1 MRRYGA
7 LALLLALCTTCSK
20 VQADADFS
28 ELSQTL
34 EEFLTSGNS
43 FRNITN
49 LASLL
54 GSSAATAAP
63 SGSSSAI
70 VPANSTTMSGSDA
83 TAGLFSS
90 FLGSSG
96 GSPGGS
102 PSGLFS
108 SFLGPSASAS
118 ASSPF
123 SSLLGTTNAS
133 SALTT
138 YLQGLNSGTVLKNLA
153 KVATVS
159 SIVKKT
165 DFWEDLKDTMYGA
178 ESLFTSLS
186 LSHTHNLLALASD
199 FMNGTAEVARDAW
212 HGVKALEKELC
223 TDGFAIEK
231 AELPTAC
238 VGYNLTLAIGGGF
251 CIFQE
256 DKSIRCRKPTI
267 RLVKTPSECF
277 LKHHQATIIKSKEC
291 KVVKTWGK
299 TKQGFLK
306 PEEGPK
312 TYNLTKTLDDSGVL
326 DAVAPMWDGVF
337 STLTSRL
344 AKQYNMVQDSITS
357 ATDNLQ
363 AWIRRKVAVRIF
375 S

>member
-28 ELSQTL
+28 GMRGRVRDSTARQLPVGPVPEPRPPSLPPPHAELSQTL

-312 TYNLTKTLDDSGVL
+312 TYNLTKASHGGGVSGGGGRSGT
-326 DAVAPMWDGVF
+326 PGPGQH
-337 STLTSRL
+337 LTS
-344 AKQYNMVQDSITS
+344 
-357 ATDNLQ
+357 
-363 AWIRRKVAVRIF
+363 
-375 S
+375 

>member
-83 TAGLFSS
+83 TA
-90 FLGSSG
+90 
-96 GSPGGS
+96 
-102 PSGLFS
+102 GLFS

>member
-70 VPANSTTMSGSDA
+70 
-83 TAGLFSS
+83 
-90 FLGSSG
+90 
-96 GSPGGS
+96 
-102 PSGLFS
+102 
-108 SFLGPSASAS
+108 
-118 ASSPF
+118 
-123 SSLLGTTNAS
+123 
-133 SALTT
+133 
-138 YLQGLNSGTVLKNLA
+138 GLNSGTVLKNLA

-312 TYNLTKTLDDSGVL
+312 TYNLTKASHGGGTLDDSGVL